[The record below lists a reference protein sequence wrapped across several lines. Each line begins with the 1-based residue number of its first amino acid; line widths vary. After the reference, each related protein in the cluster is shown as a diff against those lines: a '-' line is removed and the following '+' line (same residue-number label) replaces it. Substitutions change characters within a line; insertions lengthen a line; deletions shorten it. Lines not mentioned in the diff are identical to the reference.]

1 MAQMETMMTQMS
13 TEKQQKGFGRTDAQT
28 VLSYRRCVIPSSSV
42 SSVLTAFVFCFLGC
56 SGKESGGTVAGDS
69 SSSQSTALASPTTK
83 PIDPTLWLTS
93 TPGHAAD
100 FGSAMSRA
108 RLVERFG
115 AANVVED
122 SVQNADAP
130 AVPGTVLFPK
140 DSTRRLEI
148 IWADPKTRTRPERVD
163 LRGESGRWA
172 VDPGIRLG
180 MRLTDLER
188 INGGPFTVTGFDWD
202 YGGTITNWRGGKL
215 ARPASETPRIFIQLS
230 PAETD
235 TGAARNAV
243 AGDREFS
250 SKNPAMQEINPH
262 VASISVAYVLPRR

>member
-1 MAQMETMMTQMS
+1 MYLREPVTAVNYDGTDKKAMSQMT
-13 TEKQQKGFGRTDAQT
+13 TDA
-28 VLSYRRCVIPSSSV
+28 VPSSSV
-42 SSVLTAFVFCFLGC
+42 PSLLMAFVFCLLGC
-56 SGKESGGTVAGDS
+56 SGKETGDAAVGD
-69 SSSQSTALASPTTK
+69 SSQSTATAVPTTK
-83 PIDPTLWLTS
+83 PIDPTLWLTGA
-93 TPGHAAD
+93 PGHAAD
-100 FGSAMSRA
+100 FDSTMSRA
-108 RLVERFG
+108 KLVERFG

-122 SVQNADAP
+122 SVRYADAP
-130 AVPGTVLFPK
+130 AVPGSVLFPN

-148 IWADPKTRTRPERVD
+148 VWADPKTRTRPERVD

-188 INGGPFTVTGFDWD
+188 INGGPFTLTGFDWD

-215 ARPASETPRIFIQLS
+215 ARPPSETPRIFIQLS

-235 TGAARNAV
+235 TGAVRDAV

-250 SKNPAMQEINPH
+250 SRNSAMQQLNPH
-262 VASISVAYVLPRR
+262 VVSISVAYVLPRKLRLDSATE